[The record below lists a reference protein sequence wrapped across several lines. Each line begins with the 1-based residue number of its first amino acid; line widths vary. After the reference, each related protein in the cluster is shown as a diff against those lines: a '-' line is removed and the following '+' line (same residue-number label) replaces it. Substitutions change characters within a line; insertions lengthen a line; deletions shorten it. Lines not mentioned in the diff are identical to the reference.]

1 MRQTGRVSTPFLDL
15 APPLDQIALGDPRFF
30 ARDDVD
36 AAFARLRAESPI
48 HRTQD
53 LGEPAGPDFWS
64 VTRYDDVRVVSRDHQ
79 TYTNAPNFV
88 IEDYQ
93 RSGDS
98 IFHLDPPEHTKVRLI
113 VNKGFTPR
121 MVERMADEVRAR
133 AVALLD
139 PLVSESEFDL
149 VDAFAAL
156 LPLQVI
162 CGLLG
167 VPDADEPWLLGSLV
181 HLFGVADPANGLPI
195 SERVRVMEELGAYA
209 HELGSARLDDPR
221 DDLTTVLV
229 NAEVEDE
236 HGERHR
242 LLPSDY
248 TRFFSTLAAAGSE
261 TSRNAIAH
269 GVWLL
274 DRHPEQRAILDADPD
289 TVYATAVEE
298 IVRYASPVMHMRRN
312 VAHDTELAGQALAAG
327 DRVVIWY
334 RSANHDDAAFDDPER
349 FDVTRSPNDHLGYG
363 AGGPHFCLGAHLAR
377 LEIRIALE
385 ELYAR
390 FPRLAVAAERE
401 RVAMRQINGIKHLQ
415 VATDAV

>member
-1 MRQTGRVSTPFLDL
+1 MSTPLLDQ
-15 APPLDQIALGDPRFF
+15 APPLDEIAVGDPRFF

-36 AAFARLRAESPI
+36 AAFARLRSESPV
-48 HRTQD
+48 HRSQD
-53 LGEPAGPDFWS
+53 LGEPAGPAFWS
-64 VTRYDDVRVVSRDHQ
+64 VTRYDDVRAVSRDHQ
-79 TYTNAPNFV
+79 TFTNAPNFV

-121 MVERMADEVRAR
+121 MVERMVDVVRER
-133 AVALLD
+133 AMALLD
-139 PLVSESEFDL
+139 PLVGEDEFDL

-167 VPDADEPWLLGSLV
+167 VPDADEAWILSSLV

-209 HELGSARLDDPR
+209 HQLGNARLDDPR
-221 DDLTTVLV
+221 DDLTTILV

-236 HGERHR
+236 HGERHQ
-242 LLPSDY
+242 LAPGDY

-269 GVWLL
+269 GVWLF
-274 DRHPEQRAILDADPD
+274 DGHPDERARLFADFDAVAP
-289 TVYATAVEE
+289 TAVEE
-298 IVRYASPVMHMRRN
+298 VVRYASPVMHMRRN
-312 VAHDTELAGQALAAG
+312 VAHDTELAGQPLAAG

-334 RSANHDDAAFDDPER
+334 RSANHDERQFDEPER
-349 FDVTRSPNDHLGYG
+349 FDVTRDPNEHVGYG

-377 LEIRIALE
+377 LEIRIAFE
-385 ELYAR
+385 ELYRR
-390 FPRLAVAAERE
+390 FPDLTVTADPE

-415 VATDAV
+415 VAASAS

>member
-1 MRQTGRVSTPFLDL
+1 LGQTGRLSNSHLDSAPAL
-15 APPLDQIALGDPRFF
+15 AEIQLGDPHFF

-64 VTRYDDVRVVSRDHQ
+64 VTRYDDVRAVSRDFH
-79 TYTNAPNFV
+79 TFHNAPNMT
-88 IEDYQ
+88 IEDYE
-93 RSGDS
+93 RSGNS
-98 IFHLDPPEHTKVRLI
+98 ILHLDPPEHTQLRLI

-121 MVERMADEVRAR
+121 MVDRMRDDVRTR
-133 AVALLD
+133 ASRLLD
-139 PLVSESEFDL
+139 ALPADDQWDLVS
-149 VDAFAAL
+149 AFAAE

-162 CGLLG
+162 CALLG
-167 VPDADEPWLLGSLV
+167 VPDADEPWLLDCLTRV
-181 HLFGVADPANGLPI
+181 FGVGDAG
-195 SERVRVMEELGAYA
+195 SELARSDHGRVMEELGMYA
-209 HELGSARLDDPR
+209 HELGAARIDDPL

-229 NAEVEDE
+229 HAEVEDDDGNR
-236 HGERHR
+236 HGLR
-242 LLPSDY
+242 PGDY
-248 TRFFSTLAAAGSE
+248 ARFFSTLAAAGSE
-261 TSRNAIAH
+261 TSRNGITH

-274 DRHPEQRAILDADPD
+274 DRHPDQRAMLLADP
-289 TVYATAVEE
+289 VRVFPTAVEE

-312 VAHDTELAGQALAAG
+312 VARDTELAGQRLVAG

-334 RSANHDDAAFDDPER
+334 RSANHDETVFDDPER

-377 LEIRIALE
+377 LEIRVALE

-390 FPRLAVAAERE
+390 YPDLGVVGEPERA
-401 RVAMRQINGIKHLQ
+401 AMRQINSIKSL
-415 VATDAV
+415 VCSAN

>member
-1 MRQTGRVSTPFLDL
+1 MSTPLLDL

-36 AAFARLRAESPI
+36 AAFARLRAESPV

-64 VTRYDDVRVVSRDHQ
+64 VTRYDDVRAVSRDHQ
-79 TYTNAPNFV
+79 SFTNAPNFV

-121 MVERMADEVRAR
+121 MVERMTDVVRER
-133 AVALLD
+133 AGALLD
-139 PLVSESEFDL
+139 PLVGEAEFDL

-167 VPDADEPWLLGSLV
+167 VPDADEAWILSSLV

-209 HELGSARLDDPR
+209 HQLGTARLDDPR
-221 DDLTTVLV
+221 DDLTTILV

-236 HGERHR
+236 HGERHQ
-242 LLPSDY
+242 LAPGDY

-274 DRHPEQRAILDADPD
+274 DEHRDQRARLLADFDAVAP
-289 TVYATAVEE
+289 TAVEE

-312 VAHDTELAGQALAAG
+312 VAHDTELAGQPLAAG

-334 RSANHDDAAFDDPER
+334 RSANHDEAAFDEPER
-349 FDVTRSPNDHLGYG
+349 FDVTRDPNDHVGYG

-377 LEIRIALE
+377 LEIRIAVE
-385 ELYAR
+385 ELYRR
-390 FPRLAVAAERE
+390 FPDLTVAAAPE
-401 RVAMRQINGIKHLQ
+401 RVAMRQINGIKHLP
-415 VATDAV
+415 VAASPR

>member
-1 MRQTGRVSTPFLDL
+1 MWYTAVVIE
-15 APPLDQIALGDPRFF
+15 APPLDEIALGDPTFF
-30 ARDDVD
+30 LRDDVD

-48 HRTQD
+48 HRTRD

-64 VTRYDDVRVVSRDHQ
+64 VTRYDDVRAVSREFAAYH
-79 TYTNAPNFV
+79 NAPNMV

-93 RSGDS
+93 RSGNS
-98 IFHLDPPEHTKVRLI
+98 ILHLDPPEHTRLRLI

-121 MVERMADEVRAR
+121 MVDRMVDEVRAR
-133 AVALLD
+133 AIALLD
-139 PLVSESEFDL
+139 PLVGSGEFDL
-149 VDAFAAL
+149 VDAFAVQ

-167 VPDADEPWLLGSLV
+167 VPDSDEPWLLSCLV
-181 HLFGVADPANGLPI
+181 RTFGVSDPANNLPI

-209 HELGSARLDDPR
+209 HELGRLRLEDPR

-242 LLPSDY
+242 LMPGDY
-248 TRFFSTLAAAGSE
+248 ARFFSTLAAAGSE
-261 TSRNAIAH
+261 TSRNGIAH

-274 DRHPEQRAILDADPD
+274 DQHPEQRAILLADAERVLP
-289 TVYATAVEE
+289 TAVEE
-298 IVRYASPVMHMRRN
+298 IVRFASPVMHMRRN
-312 VAHDTELAGQALAAG
+312 VARDTELAGQPLAEG

-334 RSANHDDAAFDDPER
+334 RSANHDESAFDAPAR

-377 LEIRIALE
+377 MEIRIALD
-385 ELYAR
+385 ELYRR
-390 FPRLAVAAERE
+390 FRDVAVRGTPERL
-401 RVAMRQINGIKHLQ
+401 AMRQINGIKHLP
-415 VATDAV
+415 VATGGG